1 MQVEE
6 QRTNRQTWLYFNL
19 VYCYLQVLQ
28 LKCSKKLLYTFN
40 SKQLLEGQL
49 ETLIVKQTCSFKSF
63 LIKKNLK
70 GGGKVCLKHKDD
82 IRKVPQFTDGCTF
95 QKKLKQEP

>member
-1 MQVEE
+1 MRNR
-6 QRTNRQTWLYFNL
+6 RTNRQTWLYFNL

-28 LKCSKKLLYTFN
+28 LKCSKKLPYTFN

-63 LIKKNLK
+63 LIKKK
-70 GGGKVCLKHKDD
+70 IKKEGGKVCLRHKDD